1 MYVLNDYLREL
12 VITSMPYRNIYSP
25 TIEGVILFYILPIA
39 LGFIVC
45 RPYAKYLSGL
55 KIVPFSILGCLSLR
69 TAFLY
74 TLPWLIL
81 FIDNLSKDLY
91 LFLAIAYLLILIP
104 ILVMAGMAL
113 NLLNNNWQTV
123 KIKRNNNYIS
133 YIILILIIILTGAL
147 NLIPIN
153 LSDYPVGADVYFHI
167 ASTNR
172 IANGDSFLS
181 DPRFY
186 EEKNFFYPPLLP
198 LIIAK
203 FSEITHISIMNL
215 WRYYPLIVAPIFI
228 LLIFYFSKLI
238 TGDHVSSVI
247 TLFFVLPWTQ
257 ILWTDPTPR
266 LFAWSL
272 LILMLIFWH
281 KFYSIKNNIYVLY
294 SIFIFILI
302 LLSHIELAVHGA
314 IIIGIYAVIEYSRN
328 KTFIIDKIKRITL
341 GWNKKATNSASYTLN
356 DPGIWNHRFSLLILL
371 YLSVFLFLI
380 YISRNFAASDLL
392 VFSEIAL
399 STFNPIGAITFP
411 VFFLVP
417 IGLLTLKE
425 KKNEHTMILSI
436 AFLYSSVF
444 FYFTMMWGLYHRY
457 FSETAYIGFSILSAK
472 IVATQLNQS
481 KYLARIIPFLIIGL
495 LLFSLIPRYDFIESY
510 AAQMQDRIDVRINI
524 IKDIKNIEDNN
535 AVILTDPNDIINR
548 YIPAM
553 TGKYIFAASIAS
565 DKEQQWQVVSV
576 PSYMTDQIQ
585 RRVNLANEFLE
596 KPDIEMLNKIRKEY
610 RLTHILLKQSYY
622 DKFNNE
628 ILKNSKTV
636 AKDDGYVLL
645 EINT

>member
-1 MYVLNDYLREL
+1 MYVLKDYLREL
-12 VITSMPYRNIYSP
+12 LMTSMPYRNAYSP

-45 RPYAKYLSGL
+45 RPYAKYLSRL
-55 KIVPFSILGCLSLR
+55 KKPPFSILGSLSLCI
-69 TAFLY
+69 AFFY

-81 FIDNLSKDLY
+81 FIDDLGKDLY
-91 LFLAIAYLLILIP
+91 LFLAIAYLFILIP
-104 ILVMAGMAL
+104 ILVMAGIAL

-123 KIKRNNNYIS
+123 KIKRDDKYTS
-133 YIILILIIILTGAL
+133 YLILILIIALTGML
-147 NLIPIN
+147 NLIPLN
-153 LSDYPVGADVYFHI
+153 LSNYPVGADVYFHI
-167 ASTNR
+167 ASTNH
-172 IANGDSFLS
+172 IANGGSFFN

-186 EEKNFFYPPLLP
+186 EEKNYFYPPLLP

-203 FSEITHISIMNL
+203 LSGITHISIMDL
-215 WRYYPLIVAPIFI
+215 WRYYPVIVAPIFI

-238 TGDHVSSVI
+238 TGDNGSSVI

-281 KFYSIKNNIYVLY
+281 KFFSSNKKIYILY
-294 SIFIFILI
+294 SIFIFVLV

-314 IIIGIYAVIEYSRN
+314 IIVGIYTVIEYSRN
-328 KTFIIDKIKRITL
+328 KTFITDKIKRITA
-341 GWNKKATNSASYTLN
+341 GWNTKADNPVSWTID

-371 YLSVFLFLI
+371 YLSVFLYLI
-380 YISRNFAASDLL
+380 YISRNFVANDLL
-392 VFSEIAL
+392 VFSEVAL

-411 VFFLVP
+411 VFLLVP
-417 IGLLTLKE
+417 IGLLTIKE
-425 KKNEHTMILSI
+425 RKIEHTMILSI
-436 AFLYSSVF
+436 AFLYTSVF
-444 FYFTMMWGLYHRY
+444 FYFTLMWGLYHRY
-457 FSETAYIGFSILSAK
+457 FSETAYIGFAILSGK
-472 IVATQLNQS
+472 IIATQLNQS
-481 KYLARIIPFLIIGL
+481 KNLARITSFLIIGL
-495 LLFSLIPRYDFIESY
+495 LLFSLAPRYEFIRSY
-510 AAQMQDRIDVRINI
+510 SAQMQDRIQVQINI
-524 IKDIKNIEDNN
+524 IEDIKNIKDDN

-548 YIPAM
+548 YMPAM

-565 DKEQQWQVVSV
+565 DKDQQWQVVSV

-585 RRVNLANEFLE
+585 KRVDLANQFLE
-596 KPDIEMLNKIRKEY
+596 KPDMEMLKKIRKEY
-610 RLTHILLKQSYY
+610 RLTHLLLKQSYY
-622 DKFNNE
+622 NKLNNE

-645 EINT
+645 EINK